1 MPSES
6 PCFEGNPTTQTVYLG
21 TMAINLTG
29 IAVVTGLTQG
39 YLSRIFSG
47 ERTPSL
53 PVAKKIAKAL
63 DLNLQELVDL
73 LEKKG

>member
-1 MPSES
+1 MASES
-6 PCFEGNPTTQTVYLG
+6 PCFEVNPTAQTVYLG
-21 TMAINLTG
+21 TMALNLTG

-47 ERTPSL
+47 ERTPTL

-63 DLNLQELVDL
+63 NMNLQELVEL

>member
-1 MPSES
+1 MASDS
-6 PCFEGNPTTQTVYLG
+6 PCFEINPTAQTVYLG
-21 TMAINLTG
+21 SMAINLTG

-39 YLSRIFSG
+39 YLSRVFSG
-47 ERTPSL
+47 ERTPTI